1 MKLQQHDSLAKRLAR
16 ILRKQLRT
24 ELSLGGRLPAEQKL
38 ADEFDVSR
46 ATVRQALTMLE
57 REGMIIRRHGSG
69 TYANKYAL
77 QTQARVEIAYEFTEM
92 LDRAGYHPAIEP
104 VIIENKPLPK
114 EIAGKL
120 EREEGNEALWIE
132 KLFMA
137 DDHPAV
143 LCQDVVPG
151 DIILEDYLEAELNK
165 PIFYFLERYCGMQ
178 VSQIMAE
185 IIPDQVDN
193 VLSISLDME
202 LGEPLLRFEEVGFNT
217 KNQPVLY
224 SRIHYNDQFVRFSV
238 LRTKV

>member
-38 ADEFDVSR
+38 AEEFDVSR

-77 QTQARVEIAYEFTEM
+77 QTQARAEIAYEFTEM
-92 LDRAGYHPAIEP
+92 LDRAGYQPSIEP
-104 VIIENKPLPK
+104 IIIEKQSLTK
-114 EIAGKL
+114 EIATKL
-120 EREEGNEALWIE
+120 EREEGEEALWIE
-132 KLFMA
+132 KLFLA
-137 DDHPAV
+137 DNHPAV
-143 LCQDVVPG
+143 LCRDVVPG
-151 DIILEDYLEAELNK
+151 DIIRKEFLEAELTK
-165 PIFYFLERYCGMQ
+165 PIFDFLEQYCGMQ

-185 IIPDQVDN
+185 IIPDLVDEY
-193 VLSISLDME
+193 LSRSLNME
-202 LGEPLLRFEEVGFNT
+202 HGEPLLRFEEVGFNT

-238 LRTKV
+238 LRAKV